1 MASAFAN
8 NRGAALL
15 LENRLDEAEPLLR
28 RAADAGRAEAA
39 GIWRS
44 WSASAGTTRVWNVIG
59 TSRSRIPAT
68 AGFYS
73 QFTFLFN

>member
-28 RAADAGRAEAA
+28 RAADAGRAEARRNLEELERKRGDNA
-39 GIWRS
+39 RLERYRNI
-44 WSASAGTTRVWNVIG
+44 
-59 TSRSRIPAT
+59 
-68 AGFYS
+68 S
-73 QFTFLFN
+73 Q